1 MRGGCSGDSRGQAF
15 LCKKILRF
23 RQKTLDTEHKSTYNS
38 KV

>member
-1 MRGGCSGDSRGQAF
+1 MSDGCFGDSRGQAF

-23 RQKTLDTEHKSTYNS
+23 RQKTLDTEDKSTYNS